1 MTTVNGEPHYTHE
14 DVNKMISLVQEAQ
27 LKLEE
32 AARMVCSSHNV
43 AGIAAYRAW
52 ANLAREVGDSISNTP
67 LYKLRPED

>member
-32 AARMVCSSHNV
+32 AARMVCSSHNI
-43 AGIAAYRAW
+43 AGITAWRAW
-52 ANLAREVGDSISNTP
+52 SNLAAEVGDSISNIP

>member
-1 MTTVNGEPHYTHE
+1 MTTVNGEPQYTHD

-32 AARMVCSSHNV
+32 AARMVCSSHNP
-43 AGIAAYRAW
+43 AGIAAWRAW
-52 ANLAREVGDSISNTP
+52 SNLAAEVGDSISNIP

>member
-1 MTTVNGEPHYTHE
+1 MTLVNGEPQYTHD

-32 AARMVCSSHNV
+32 AARMVCSSHNP
-43 AGIAAYRAW
+43 AGIAAWRAW
-52 ANLAREVGDSISNTP
+52 AVLALEVGNSISNTP